1 MASRRKYVKLEE
13 AIDFVLNSDIGGLSS
28 DEESYLDC
36 QSKNNDNL
44 EDLR

>member
-1 MASRRKYVKLEE
+1 MTYH
-13 AIDFVLNSDIGGLSS
+13 NNGGLSS
-28 DEESYLDC
+28 DEESDLDC